1 MRLMWCCVPAVPCCV
16 PRVGAP
22 PPHPGHSPPSSSPS
36 TVHPSG
42 GPKTSARVPWV
53 RNARP
58 HSARLPGAAASSPA
72 RHPRSPPRCCVLGG
86 PRPQRHGSK
95 WPQVAAG
102 VLIREDARG
111 PGSHGPSPAAETALG
126 LWEEGGKEPEGR
138 PGRVEARRG
147 RCDTLVT
154 SAQVTVSLGHPDPAA
169 TTGTPIPGH
178 GNVGHLVPHQE
189 DPEPTGGEGRGAP
202 GLEMT
207 GCLRPRF
214 SPSPVWGEEQRKPLG
229 AACRAG
235 RPRGRGAGLRG
246 CTPRAEGP
254 EPAA

>member
-189 DPEPTGGEGRGAP
+189 DPEPTGGEGRGGPGAGDDGLPAPPLLTLSSLGGGAEKAP
-202 GLEMT
+202 GRSVQGREAA
-207 GCLRPRF
+207 GPR
-214 SPSPVWGEEQRKPLG
+214 
-229 AACRAG
+229 
-235 RPRGRGAGLRG
+235 RGAQGLHPPG
-246 CTPRAEGP
+246 
-254 EPAA
+254 